1 MKKFALLILL
11 CVALWG
17 CTTSMSKSY
26 YLGTQEAFNKNWA
39 AAIQHY
45 EKAMLEDPA
54 NAYYRV
60 AWVRARVAASN
71 EHLNQARRLAA
82 EGKKEEA
89 LAEYDTALSFDP
101 GNRLILNEARRLMKA
116 KPEEEEPAEPGK
128 IEPPIRLDVSE
139 EPMAL
144 KFPREV
150 SLRSIFQAM
159 AKYSNVNVIFDEGF
173 RDKPF
178 SIDLT
183 DLQFEQAISTLCM
196 ATKNFHR
203 VVDPKTVL
211 IIPDTPQTRMKY
223 DLTAVKTF
231 YLKYIQA
238 QEAQQWLLQMIR
250 SPQKIPTI
258 THNKALNAVT
268 IKDTPQKLELAEKI
282 LKLWDKPQGEILVE
296 LEIMEV
302 SRQRLRDLGLELDN
316 YAVGVAYTE
325 GVGEGGW
332 ANLGNIDLGN
342 ADNYSVSIPS
352 AYLRFLETD
361 VETKYIAQP
370 QLRGVHGEKI
380 DVMVGDEVPIP
391 NTTFQPIAAGGVTSQ
406 PIVSYEYKPVGFE
419 FHIIPTINSGDEVTL
434 ELDVKIKALAGSGF
448 GDLPIISTREV
459 KNILRLRDGE
469 TTLMMGLLK
478 DVERTQLKG
487 IPGIK
492 DIPGI
497 GRLFSYTEQEVQ
509 QSDVVMTITPYIL
522 QSIPM
527 DAEDRD
533 ALFLPL
539 EGISTGGARG
549 SRMPRGMPTL
559 PGMERDDMV
568 DVFAEGEEEE
578 EGEEDPES
586 QSGANRITLSPPGF
600 ETGTGREFRV
610 NVNLTARAEIQN
622 MSVTM
627 SFNAGVLKL
636 KSINRGNVIQRLG
649 ENPSFLDN
657 IDNASGTCVI
667 GFTGSNMTS
676 GFKGSG
682 SLVTLIF
689 ESIASGESEIAVSG
703 YSANSVRG
711 RAVQFATGQ
720 SRVRIR

>member
-1 MKKFALLILL
+1 MKKTAVLILL
-11 CVALWG
+11 FVSFWG
-17 CTTSMSKSY
+17 CTSSMSKNY
-26 YLGTQEAFNKNWA
+26 YLGTQEAFDKNWD
-39 AAIQHY
+39 AAIQYY
-45 EKAMLEDPA
+45 EKAMLEDPT

-71 EHLNQARRLAA
+71 EHLNQARRLAN

-101 GNRLILNEARRLMKA
+101 GNRLILNEARRLIKL
-116 KPEEEEPAEPGK
+116 KPEEEETAVTGK
-128 IEPPIRLDVSE
+128 IQPPIQLDVSE

-159 AKYSNVNVIFDEGF
+159 AKYSDVNIIFDEGF

-178 SIDLT
+178 AIDLT
-183 DLQFEQAISTLCM
+183 DLQFEQAVSTLCM
-196 ATKNFHR
+196 ATKNFYR
-203 VVDPKTVL
+203 VVDSKTVL
-211 IIPDTPQTRMKY
+211 VIPDTPQTRMKY

-231 YLKYIQA
+231 YLQYIQA

-258 THNKALNAVT
+258 THDKALNAVT
-268 IKDTPQKLELAEKI
+268 IKDSPQKLELAEKI
-282 LKLWDKPQGEILVE
+282 LKLWDKPQGEILIE

-316 YAVGVAYTE
+316 YAVGAAYTE

-332 ANLGNIDLGN
+332 INLGNIDLGN

-391 NTTFQPIAAGGVTSQ
+391 NTTWQPIAAGGVTSQ
-406 PIVSYEYKPVGFE
+406 PIVSYEYKPIGFE
-419 FHIIPTINSGDEVTL
+419 FHITPTINSQDQVTL
-434 ELDVKIKALAGSGF
+434 ELDVKIKALAGSGY
-448 GDLPIISTREV
+448 GDLPIISSREV

-469 TTLMMGLLK
+469 TSLMMGLLK

-497 GRLFSYTEQEVQ
+497 GRLFSYTDQEVQ
-509 QSDVVMTITPYIL
+509 QSDIVMTITPFIL

-527 DAEDRD
+527 NPEDRD
-533 ALFLPL
+533 PLWLPL
-539 EGISTGGARG
+539 EGISTGGRG

-559 PGMERDDMV
+559 PEMEQDEMI
-568 DVFAEGEEEE
+568 DVFDEEAAE
-578 EGEEDPES
+578 EGAEDVET

-600 ETGTGREFRV
+600 ETGIGREFRV
-610 NVNLTARAEIQN
+610 NVNLTSQAEIQN

-636 KSINRGNVIQRLG
+636 NSINRGNVIQRLG
-649 ENPSFLDN
+649 ENPSFLDS
-657 IDNASGTCVI
+657 IDNSSGTCVI

-689 ESIASGESEIAVSG
+689 ESIASGESQIEVSA

-711 RAVQFATGQ
+711 RAVQLTTGQ